1 MLRLSF
7 LIAFLFFVVGL
18 KLCVAANSSA
28 GPVIY
33 ERPFGCINKI
43 AREAIKRYIG
53 LAQDEFGRKGSF
65 EYEVNQSNHDEREFS
80 VTVTAD
86 QDNASAIDIPIL
98 LSPDKKTCDILR

>member
-18 KLCVAANSSA
+18 KVCVAENSPA

-43 AREAIKRYIG
+43 AREA
-53 LAQDEFGRKGSF
+53 SF

-98 LSPDKKTCDILR
+98 LSPDKKTCDIVR